1 MLKLVIGIVFGY
13 ALFAFT
19 AVLIFA
25 VPGRDPHAPA
35 DPGFMVGAIGAGI
48 LGAITGGYIGAG
60 VARGRER
67 LAGAA
72 IALVIATAAAISVV
86 AQSGDG
92 ARWLALA
99 TLLLMSPAALLGAY
113 IRYRRLRVR

>member
-1 MLKLVIGIVFGY
+1 MIRLVIGILFGY

-25 VPGRDPHAPA
+25 VPGRDPHAAA

-48 LGAITGGYIGAG
+48 LGALTGGYIGAA

-72 IALVIATAAAISVV
+72 IGLIIATAATISVI
-86 AQSGDG
+86 AQPGAG
-92 ARWLALA
+92 ARWSAFS
-99 TLLLMSPAALLGAY
+99 TLLLMSPSALLGAF
-113 IRYRRLRVR
+113 IRYRRVRVR